1 MGRQSLSLL
10 LGLLLPAALPAA
22 ENDQFTPLFDGK
34 HFDGW
39 EGNLKVFR
47 IEQEAVVG
55 GSLKA
60 PVVRNE
66 YLCTT
71 KEYENFELR
80 LKFKLLGKNA
90 NGGVQIRS
98 QRVPHSN
105 EMCGYQ
111 ADMGE
116 VWWGCLYGECYW
128 RDGKLAGPSPAEQQ
142 KIIHFEDWNDYV
154 IRCQGRRIQLW
165 VNGHSTVDYTESNA
179 AIPQKGVI
187 GLQIHANGPTEAWYK
202 DIKIHVSAACR
213 LPPRRTRSNPRREH
227 RP

>member
-1 MGRQSLSLL
+1 MKCLCLSLV
-10 LGLLLPAALPAA
+10 LGLLLPAGLAAA

-34 HFDGW
+34 TFAGW

-47 IEQEAVVG
+47 IEHHAVVG

-71 KEYENFELR
+71 KSYDNFELR
-80 LKFKLLGKNA
+80 LKFKLLGKSA

-98 QRVPHSN
+98 QRVAHSN

-116 VWWGCLYGECYW
+116 TWWGCLYGECHW
-128 RDGKLAGPSPAEQQ
+128 ANGKLAGPTPAEQE

-154 IRCQGRRIQLW
+154 IRCQDRHIQLW
-165 VNGHSTVDYTESNA
+165 VNGHATVDYTESNP
-179 AIPQKGVI
+179 AILQTGVI

-202 DIKIHVSAACR
+202 DIQIR
-213 LPPRRTRSNPRREH
+213 PLPSKTNVR
-227 RP
+227 

>member
-1 MGRQSLSLL
+1 MKWQILFLV
-10 LGLLLPAALPAA
+10 LGLLLLAGLARA
-22 ENDQFTPLFDGK
+22 ESDQFTSLFDGK
-34 HFDGW
+34 SFEGW

-47 IEQEAVVG
+47 IEQGAVVG

-71 KEYENFELR
+71 KHYENFELR
-80 LKFKLLGKNA
+80 LKFKLLGTNA

-111 ADMGE
+111 ADMGK
-116 VWWGCLYGECYW
+116 VWWGCLYGECHW
-128 RDGKLAGPSPAEQQ
+128 REGKLAGPTPAEQQ
-142 KIIHFEDWNDYV
+142 KIIHFEDWNDYL

-165 VNGHSTVDYTESNA
+165 VNGHQTVDYTESNPS
-179 AIPQKGVI
+179 ILQTGVI

-202 DIKIHVSAACR
+202 DIQIRPLPAKQPAEKKELPAAQ
-213 LPPRRTRSNPRREH
+213 
-227 RP
+227 